1 MDKIMIY
8 LTAVGLGALHAFEPG
23 HGKSI
28 IAAYMIGTKGRIWD
42 GIVLGIVATITHTFS
57 IIILGV
63 AATILAMS
71 FSEET
76 IHAWFGLISAVLVL
90 TVGIWMLIA
99 RLRNNGGHF
108 HLFGNHHHHDHD
120 HPHDHAHNHD
130 HTHPHP
136 HDHEHDSTH
145 QHCCSNHGHTHHD
158 QVAKRDKSSLL
169 MLGISGGL
177 TPCPAAMT
185 TLLIGIGSGNTMGGL
200 ITALFFSVGLGLV
213 MVIIGVTLA
222 CAGKYT
228 ENISPNPNFTKTMG
242 ILSALII
249 TGLGVYTLIHAIT
262 TITAG

>member
-42 GIVLGIVATITHTFS
+42 GIVLGIVATIAHTLS
-57 IIILGV
+57 IIILGI

-71 FSEET
+71 FSEDT

-90 TVGIWMLIA
+90 TVGIWMLAA
-99 RLRNNGGHF
+99 RLKKDGGHFHF
-108 HLFGNHHHHDHD
+108 HLFGNHHHHGLDHSHNHGHEHSHEQSHD
-120 HPHDHAHNHD
+120 H
-130 HTHPHP
+130 
-136 HDHEHDSTH
+136 H
-145 QHCCSNHGHTHHD
+145 QCCSSHTHHD
-158 QVAKRDKSSLL
+158 HNHDQIAKRDRSSLL

-185 TLLIGIGSGNTMGGL
+185 TLLIGIGAGNTMGGL
-200 ITALFFSVGLGLV
+200 ITALFFSLGLGLV
-213 MVIIGVTLA
+213 MIVIGVTLA

-228 ENISPNPNFTKTMG
+228 ENISPNPKFTRAMG
-242 ILSALII
+242 IISALII
-249 TGLGVYTLIHAIT
+249 TGLGFYTLIHSIASIS
-262 TITAG
+262 AQ